1 MLNVHQIHAVLDLLT
16 PPAVVY
22 SFWRIN
28 PFEVIIFFVGVFVTI
43 FTSIEN
49 GIYCTVGLAGG
60 LMLWR
65 IAKVLLLSRSI
76 ASVNSLL
83 SFSACW

>member
-1 MLNVHQIHAVLDLLT
+1 MLTAHQIHAVLDLLT

-65 IAKVLLLSRSI
+65 IAKVLSPFRSI
-76 ASVNSLL
+76 APANSFLH
-83 SFSACW
+83 FSACW